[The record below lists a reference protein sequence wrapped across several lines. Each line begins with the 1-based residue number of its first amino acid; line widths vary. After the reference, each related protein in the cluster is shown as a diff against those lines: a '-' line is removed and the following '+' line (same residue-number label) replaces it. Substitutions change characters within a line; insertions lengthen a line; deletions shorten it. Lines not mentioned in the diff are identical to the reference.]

1 MNDINLDEF
10 LNELAANEFD
20 ELSEEITDNLTIEQL
35 YEAVIEE
42 SLDEDPKWMQH
53 AVHKKGVFT
62 AYCKRNGFKGVTKEC
77 IEKGLKSKDPI
88 IRKRANLA
96 KIFLRKKN
104 LI

>member
-1 MNDINLDEF
+1 MKDVDLDNF
-10 LNELAANEFD
+10 FNEMTANVFD
-20 ELSEEITDNLTIEQL
+20 DLTIKQL

-88 IRKRANLA
+88 VRKRANLA
-96 KIFLRKKN
+96 RIFLKKKLN
-104 LI
+104 LK

>member
-1 MNDINLDEF
+1 MKDVDLDIF
-10 LNELAANEFD
+10 FNEMTVNVFD
-20 ELSEEITDNLTIEQL
+20 DLTEELSDDLTTEQL

-53 AVHKKGVFT
+53 AVHKKGAFT

-96 KIFLRKKN
+96 KIFLRKKT
-104 LI
+104 